1 MNALDYSGQHS
12 TPHLDRWLSGEDKD
26 IRTSFTASD
35 VLGEIEVGTLVRTLE
50 NKCGAG
56 TLTVDASSKFPWNLA
71 R

>member
-35 VLGEIEVGTLVRTLE
+35 VLGEIEVGALVRTLE

-56 TLTVDASSKFPWNLA
+56 TLAVDASSKFPWNLA